1 MKIEDT
7 MEWLRIRTSQDMHT
21 DDAQSVTAGKQIEYI
36 PNFRMNNLFFLIKA
50 PEMQFIFETGL
61 LYTLQDT
68 ALLLRRGQLLA
79 LDNQTPGIPVPI
91 A

>member
-1 MKIEDT
+1 MLVQATNTGGMRSWIVKFGGSPGIEDNT
-7 MEWLRIRTSQDMHT
+7 H
-21 DDAQSVTAGKQIEYI
+21 
-36 PNFRMNNLFFLIKA
+36 FRNNLFFLIKA
-50 PEMQFIFETGL
+50 LEMQFIFETGL